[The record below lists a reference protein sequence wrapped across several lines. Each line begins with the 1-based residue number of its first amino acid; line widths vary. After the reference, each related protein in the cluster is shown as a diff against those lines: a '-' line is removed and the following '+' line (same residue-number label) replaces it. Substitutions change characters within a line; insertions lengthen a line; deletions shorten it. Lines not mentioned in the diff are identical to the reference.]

1 MIHINPNTLDE
12 SCNQLWAK
20 SGTPLIPL
28 SEFREPEVM
37 KKYDVPTDIEV
48 LDTLDTASRQKEC
61 CCRRD
66 DAGSAVAEEKNEFLD
81 FVCWV
86 FSL

>member
-12 SCNQLWAK
+12 SRNQLWAK

-48 LDTLDTASRQKEC
+48 LDTLDTASRQKE
-61 CCRRD
+61 
-66 DAGSAVAEEKNEFLD
+66 
-81 FVCWV
+81 V
-86 FSL
+86 FPFSFPHLYWDPLN